1 MTSENIPASE
11 PKPLKTLAE
20 FLEST
25 PPGVT
30 EEVSDAIIDH
40 QKGEFLPATF
50 GAFELKIQLLLEVA
64 AGT

>member
-40 QKGEFLPATF
+40 PQYS
-50 GAFELKIQLLLEVA
+50 GARVVSEPDLQLYCSYDA
-64 AGT
+64 CQR